1 MTTDVRTEQR
11 TTVVNEIVIDAPP
24 AAVYQ
29 LCSDIERW
37 PGIFTS
43 CQEIKRTD
51 LGGDEIL
58 MEMRTRTSLGEHTIR
73 SHRWNRPADLRI
85 DFEMLTL
92 PPEIA
97 VMDGSW
103 TVEPVGGKAKLV
115 LVHNFRPAPD
125 NGIPLP
131 ELSAML
137 HQTHERVVGEYK
149 KWLEAARGDEPGDAY
164 GRRTAANTIPAG
176 TFENC
181 ELFFARLQQ
190 AGLTWGDI
198 THALKDLKKESTL
211 EDWADWH
218 RRGRAGGDGYERRAT
233 EAFEAGHLETG
244 RHSIRNAA
252 ACYHFA

>member
-1 MTTDVRTEQR
+1 
-11 TTVVNEIVIDAPP
+11 
-24 AAVYQ
+24 
-29 LCSDIERW
+29 
-37 PGIFTS
+37 
-43 CQEIKRTD
+43 
-51 LGGDEIL
+51 
-58 MEMRTRTSLGEHTIR
+58 MEMRDGTSLGEHTIR

-198 THALKDLKKESTL
+198 THTLKDLKKESTL

-218 RRGRAGGDGYERRAT
+218 RRWRAVGDGYERRAT
-233 EAFEAGHLETG
+233 EAFEAGHLGTG

-252 ACYHFA
+252 ASPPCAESMHFDEPATKRATRARVTALFERGMPYLRETVRPLRIPHEGLD